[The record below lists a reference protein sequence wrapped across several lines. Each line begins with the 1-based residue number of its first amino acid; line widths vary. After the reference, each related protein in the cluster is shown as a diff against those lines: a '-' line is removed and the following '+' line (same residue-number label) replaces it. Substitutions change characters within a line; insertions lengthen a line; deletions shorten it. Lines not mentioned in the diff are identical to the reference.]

1 MGDQQYYNLVFVNH
15 GTDRNYLFQAPLMI
29 RLKKGEKVFAETSLG
44 ESIGECVTDSFIVG
58 EYETDCIV
66 VATGAYK
73 PLKDV
78 IGWAEKQEGYRCIDF
93 GLGDLPF

>member
-1 MGDQQYYNLVFVNH
+1 MDRQYYNLVFIKHENS
-15 GTDRNYLFQAPLMI
+15 DKIYLFQAPLTI
-29 RLKKGEKVFAETSLG
+29 RLKADEKVFVDT
-44 ESIGECVTDSFIVG
+44 IQGECIGTCVSNSFIVG

-93 GLGDLPF
+93 GLVDIPF